1 MPTWDQAT
9 VAIAAK
15 RLRLVADPMRRRQ
28 GDGMRLGRGPG
39 ASLEF
44 HDHRPYAPGDDL
56 RHLDWSAYARSG
68 QLVIRRHR
76 KEVSPRLEV
85 ILDTSASMAIDPAKA
100 ALAAALTA
108 LLCTL
113 SERDGGRPRLW
124 AMGTTAQPLTPE
136 WRARLG
142 ALACAGSTGLAAQPG
157 PNLTAGGER
166 VLVSDGLCPD
176 GPAAIVRRFGSDAG
190 SLALVQVL
198 TRAELDPP
206 EMGAVRLVDIE
217 GGESDLVADAGAVA
231 GYKARLSRLQAGW
244 QSALRGRGAGL
255 ITVAVEDGFE
265 AAVRRLVR
273 CGLLLATGGGA

>member
-1 MPTWDQAT
+1 MA
-9 VAIAAK
+9 AAK

-28 GDGMRLGRGPG
+28 GEGSRLGRGPG

-85 ILDTSASMAIDPAKA
+85 LLDASASMAVDAAKA
-100 ALAAALTA
+100 ALATAIAA

-124 AMGTTAQPLTPE
+124 ACGATAQALAPE
-136 WRARLG
+136 WRGRLAG
-142 ALACAGSTGLAAQPG
+142 LACAGSAGLLAQPM
-157 PNLTAGGER
+157 PVLAAGGER

-176 GPAAIVRRFGSDAG
+176 GAAAVVRRFGSDAG

-198 TRAELDPP
+198 TRAELDPGELGP
-206 EMGAVRLVDIE
+206 VRLVDVE
-217 GGESDLVADAGAVA
+217 GGEADLLADAGAVA
-231 GYKARLSRLQAGW
+231 GYRQRLSRLQESW
-244 QSALRGRGAGL
+244 QAALRGRGAGV
-255 ITVAVEDGFE
+255 ITIAVEDGLD

-273 CGLLLATGGGA
+273 AGLLSASGSAA